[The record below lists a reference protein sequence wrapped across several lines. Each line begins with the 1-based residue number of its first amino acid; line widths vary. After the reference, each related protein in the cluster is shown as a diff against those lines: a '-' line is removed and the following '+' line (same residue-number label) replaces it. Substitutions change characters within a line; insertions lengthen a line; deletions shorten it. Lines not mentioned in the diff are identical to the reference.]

1 MQASKVDLAG
11 IHCQCRPDAQRDP
24 SPICSFSC
32 VRKIIVRII
41 ARIIV
46 RKIVSIIV
54 RIMLI
59 VMVGKCGV
67 IVMVNVIF
75 LILWY

>member
-1 MQASKVDLAG
+1 M
-11 IHCQCRPDAQRDP
+11 
-24 SPICSFSC
+24 
-32 VRKIIVRII
+32 RII

-46 RKIVSIIV
+46 RKIVSLIV

-67 IVMVNVIF
+67 IVMVNIIF
-75 LILWY
+75 IIIWY

>member
-32 VRKIIVRII
+32 VRKIIVR
-41 ARIIV
+41 
-46 RKIVSIIV
+46 KIVSIIV

>member
-1 MQASKVDLAG
+1 M
-11 IHCQCRPDAQRDP
+11 
-24 SPICSFSC
+24 
-32 VRKIIVRII
+32 RKIIVRII

-67 IVMVNVIF
+67 IVMVNIIF

>member
-1 MQASKVDLAG
+1 M
-11 IHCQCRPDAQRDP
+11 
-24 SPICSFSC
+24 
-32 VRKIIVRII
+32 
-41 ARIIV
+41 

-67 IVMVNVIF
+67 IVMVNIPHIMVLVMKKSILTVLFLNVMVGITVMLLVLVLVIMVMLLMLVLVKPF
-75 LILWY
+75 G